1 MKESKEKIRAR
12 MLKNA
17 SKLWGFSDTESEAA
31 FDPVVGLIIG
41 SLATEL
47 EKISYGIHE
56 AESRVV
62 EKLVELLTPE
72 PITGAMPSHSVIR
85 ANPVQPLFDIY
96 PKYQFFLYKRLKNL
110 IDPSKSE
117 EKTVFY
123 TPAGNYRLFDGAVRY
138 LCAGNKLMEF
148 QDELY
153 KEVIE
158 EAPKSR
164 NLPASSIWLGVEFDS
179 YVDKIDGLSLFF
191 DVKSD
196 LHEEFFYQALGRATW
211 YINDKEVSAVH
222 GYSQDMDAIRR
233 DLDDIL
239 KQDIDTTAKLVRHI
253 NRFYRKR
260 FITFEKGNLSLDHF
274 EWQNDYPALFDEVFN
289 RKELGSL
296 PINLFWF
303 ELRFPQA
310 IPPEVLDDLYC
321 SMNCFPVINRKLNEF
336 TQAISDHLNII
347 PLDSEETFLDMRQVT
362 NSDGQLYSHKSFS
375 TLSDIKKGAYILR
388 QGGVGRFDSRNAR
401 EIIHYLIEL
410 LRDESAAF
418 SVLGTDMISSNLRD
432 LDQTIAR
439 LEQRLQS
446 SNIAKEEIPY
456 LMLRSHVKDQLVFVE
471 FWSTNASF
479 SNKIKAGT
487 SLGVYEGSDINDE
500 SVVFVLPTVGG
511 RERMDTD
518 ERLNVYRK
526 ALLSKGRVV
535 TREDIMVLC
544 YDHFGKMLEN
554 VEVKKGI
561 RKDDAVTS
569 GFVRTMDI
577 HIKLSKREMRLSQD
591 ELKFMIEDLQV
602 KLEEQSANLMPFRV
616 ILP

>member
-1 MKESKEKIRAR
+1 MR
-12 MLKNA
+12 NA
-17 SKLWGFSDTESEAA
+17 SKLWGFTDTESEGS
-31 FDPVVGLIIG
+31 FDPLVGLIVG

-56 AESRVV
+56 AESRIV

-85 ANPVQPLFDIY
+85 ANPVQPVFEIY

-110 IDPSKSE
+110 NDPSKSE

-123 TPAGNYRLFDGAVRY
+123 TPAGNYKLFDGSIKY
-138 LCAGNKLMEF
+138 MCAGNKLMEF
-148 QDELY
+148 QEELY
-153 KEVIE
+153 KEIVA
-158 EAPKSR
+158 EAPRGRS
-164 NLPASSIWLGVEFDS
+164 LPPSSIWLGVEFDS
-179 YVDKIDGLSLFF
+179 HVDKIDGMNLFF

-196 LHEEFFYQALGRATW
+196 LHKDFFYQGLGRASW
-211 YINDKEVSAVH
+211 LINGKEVSTVH
-222 GYSQDMDAIRR
+222 GYSQDTEAIRR
-233 DLDDIL
+233 DLDEIL
-239 KQDIDTTAKLVRHI
+239 KQDIDTTAKLTRHV
-253 NRFYRKR
+253 NRFYRKH

-274 EWQNDYPALFDEVFN
+274 EWDNAFPTVFEEVFDN
-289 RKELGSL
+289 KDLRQL
-296 PINLFWF
+296 PGNLFWI
-303 ELRFPQA
+303 ELKFPQS
-310 IPPEVLDDLYC
+310 IPSDILDGLFC

-336 TQAISDHLNII
+336 TQAVSDHLNII
-347 PLDSEETFLDMRQVT
+347 PLDSEETYLDMRQVT

-375 TLSDIKKGAYILR
+375 TLSDIKKGSFILR

-439 LEQRLQS
+439 LEQRLQT
-446 SNIAKEEIPY
+446 SNIAKEDIPY
-456 LMLRSHVKDQLVFVE
+456 LMLRSHGQDQLVFVE

-479 SNKIKAGT
+479 SNKIKAGS
-487 SLGVYEGSDINDE
+487 SLSVYEGSDISDN
-500 SVVFVLPTVGG
+500 SVAFVLPTLGG

-526 ALLSKGRVV
+526 ALLSKGRIV
-535 TREDIMVLC
+535 TREDVKVLC
-544 YDHFGKMLEN
+544 YEHFNKMLES

-561 RKDDAVTS
+561 KKDDAITS
-569 GFVRTMDI
+569 GFVRTMDV
-577 HIKLSKREMRLSQD
+577 HIKLSKRETRLTQD
-591 ELKFMIEDLQV
+591 ELKFMIEDLKI
-602 KLEEQSANLMPFRV
+602 KLEEQSANVLPYRI
-616 ILP
+616 ILQ